1 VVLRKLDAARSI
13 QAVVALLRDER
24 EKGVRSMMKRAIIFA
39 LVVFGALAP
48 VVGVAEAHWDTT
60 CQCNEIEAP

>member
-1 VVLRKLDAARSI
+1 M
-13 QAVVALLRDER
+13 R
-24 EKGVRSMMKRAIIFA
+24 EKRGVRSVMKRAIIFA
-39 LVVFGALAP
+39 LVLFGALAP